1 MVTFACREIREGG
14 LIKFFIAK
22 FILATCESR
31 EDFFVFS
38 FYFLAYY
45 RVGTLKNLRYSCNS
59 QKYFLSL
66 PRELTTYDMTAIDLR
81 ASTMQ
86 ILERFD
92 KTDTSLWQKVLD
104 AINSIYKNEEEAQQ
118 AKRAQQKAK
127 IRQMVGILHEESVG
141 DWKREKEEALVEKYQ

>member
-1 MVTFACREIREGG
+1 
-14 LIKFFIAK
+14 
-22 FILATCESR
+22 
-31 EDFFVFS
+31 
-38 FYFLAYY
+38 
-45 RVGTLKNLRYSCNS
+45 
-59 QKYFLSL
+59 
-66 PRELTTYDMTAIDLR
+66 MTAIDLR

-104 AINSIYKNEEEAQQ
+104 AINSIYKNEEESQL

-127 IRQMVGILHEESVG
+127 IRQMVGILHEESVD

>member
-1 MVTFACREIREGG
+1 
-14 LIKFFIAK
+14 
-22 FILATCESR
+22 
-31 EDFFVFS
+31 
-38 FYFLAYY
+38 
-45 RVGTLKNLRYSCNS
+45 
-59 QKYFLSL
+59 
-66 PRELTTYDMTAIDLR
+66 MTAIDLR

-127 IRQMVGILHEESVG
+127 IRQMVGILHAGDAYGRGRGTFRVCEAERAGSV
-141 DWKREKEEALVEKYQ
+141 

>member
-1 MVTFACREIREGG
+1 
-14 LIKFFIAK
+14 
-22 FILATCESR
+22 
-31 EDFFVFS
+31 
-38 FYFLAYY
+38 
-45 RVGTLKNLRYSCNS
+45 
-59 QKYFLSL
+59 
-66 PRELTTYDMTAIDLR
+66 MTAIDLR

-92 KTDTSLWQKVLD
+92 KTDTSLLQKVID

-141 DWKREKEEALVEKYQ
+141 DWKREKEEALVEKNPRIN

>member
-45 RVGTLKNLRYSCNS
+45 RVGTLKKLRYSCNS

-118 AKRAQQKAK
+118 AKRA
-127 IRQMVGILHEESVG
+127 
-141 DWKREKEEALVEKYQ
+141 